1 MKIEIKNRWFGI
13 VLFVAEVPEGAESGM
28 AMRLALE
35 QAVAAGAN
43 LRDANLRDADL
54 SGASLSDADLS
65 GASLSDADLSDAN
78 LRGADLSDA
87 NLSGASLSD
96 ADLRDANLRGA
107 DLSDA
112 NLRGADLRPIKADF
126 IELISHA
133 PLEVPALIAALKEGR
148 VDGTT
153 YSGPCSC
160 LVGTIATARG
170 VEISAL
176 PGIAPDA
183 YRPAEGFFASILE
196 GDTPETNSR
205 SKMALEWA
213 EEFQATMD
221 LYFERKRFPAP
232 AITK

>member
-1 MKIEIKNRWFGI
+1 MKIEIKNRWFGT
-13 VLFVAEVPEGAESGM
+13 VLFVAEVPEGTESGM
-28 AMRLALE
+28 TMRLALE

-43 LRDANLRDADL
+43 LSGADL
-54 SGASLSDADLS
+54 SGAYLSGANLSGADLS
-65 GASLSDADLSDAN
+65 GAY
-78 LRGADLSDA
+78 LRDA
-87 NLSGASLSD
+87 NLSGANLSGANLSGAD
-96 ADLRDANLRGA
+96 LSGADLRDAN
-107 DLSDA
+107 
-112 NLRGADLRPIKADF
+112 LRPIKADF

-183 YRPAEGFFASILE
+183 YRPAEEFFASILE

-221 LYFERKRFPAP
+221 LCFERKRFPAP
-232 AITK
+232 AIAK